1 MTDTYE
7 YNGMIYCDRDLS
19 TTINNYGGNL
29 RKLHYELLKN
39 NKVEEFNG
47 YYLKC
52 VFCDG
57 EYFENYKEL
66 IKEKC
71 EKLGIKEIKA
81 YE

>member
-47 YYLKC
+47 Y
-52 VFCDG
+52 
-57 EYFENYKEL
+57 
-66 IKEKC
+66 
-71 EKLGIKEIKA
+71 
-81 YE
+81 